1 MKYIKP
7 MLLSTQDQVNSD
19 EEWLYEPKY
28 DGIRLLVGNR
38 HSYTRH
44 GTITTSRLPELIF
57 GGDEVL
63 LDGELI
69 APGEQSPDDFSG
81 AMSRFSGNKEQPIS
95 FMAFDVISYHQE
107 AVTHWPIEE
116 RKGLLTEVISV
127 IDSQYINLVPYVLGE
142 GEQLFDVIKE
152 NKMEGI
158 IAKRVGSLYLSG
170 ERSDDWRKIINWSYH
185 DVIVSKV
192 THGPLTAQLQSIE
205 GEYLGSVVIGFTK
218 EIRQLLKLMTSPF
231 PATVKSRGWT
241 SGGKLRL
248 PQIVEIKY

>member
-7 MLLSTQDQVNSD
+7 MLLGTQDHVNSD
-19 EEWLYEPKY
+19 EDWLYEPKY

-44 GTITTSRLPELIF
+44 RTITTSRFPELLF
-57 GGDEVL
+57 GGDELL

-69 APGEQSPDDFSG
+69 APGNDAPDNFSG
-81 AMSRFSGNKEQPIS
+81 AMSRFSGNKDQPIS
-95 FMAFDVISYHQE
+95 LMAFDVISYRKE
-107 AVTHWPIEE
+107 TVIHWPIEE

-142 GEQLFDVIKE
+142 GEQLFNVINE
-152 NKMEGI
+152 NSMEGI
-158 IAKRVGSLYLSG
+158 VAKRIGSTYIPG
-170 ERSDDWRKIINWSYH
+170 TRSDDWRKIINWSYH

-192 THGPLTAQLQSIE
+192 SLGPLTVQLHSPE
-205 GEYLGSVVIGFTK
+205 GEYLGSVAIGFTK
-218 EIRQLLKLMTSPF
+218 EIREKLLLGIPPF
-231 PATVKSRGWT
+231 VVKVKARGWT

-248 PQIVEIKY
+248 PQIVEIK